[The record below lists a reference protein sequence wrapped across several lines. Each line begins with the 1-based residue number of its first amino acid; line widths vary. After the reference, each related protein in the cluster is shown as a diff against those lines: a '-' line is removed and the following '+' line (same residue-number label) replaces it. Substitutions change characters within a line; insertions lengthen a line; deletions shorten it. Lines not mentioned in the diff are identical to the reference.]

1 MKIKSGLVFCK
12 ATGKLVG
19 FTELGDTNE
28 AVAKFGKSFL
38 EKQNM
43 KPEDRSIAK
52 YVVVFMVRG
61 LFSSLCYPFGHFA
74 SEGFNSDQLYHCAW
88 EAVGI
93 LESLSL
99 KVRAV
104 IADGAATK

>member
-1 MKIKSGLVFCK
+1 
-12 ATGKLVG
+12 
-19 FTELGDTNE
+19 
-28 AVAKFGKSFL
+28 
-38 EKQNM
+38 
-43 KPEDRSIAK
+43 
-52 YVVVFMVRG
+52 MVRG

-88 EAVGI
+88 EAIGI

-104 IADGAATK
+104 VADGAAPNRKFMKLHRLIGDENVKNGIVYWTWKEWCPG